1 MKTRTI
7 AALLALSS
15 VSLAGLTTGAQAIEP
30 LPPLPS
36 GSAMRIPVETFL
48 GLQLNEVL
56 LYSCSVV

>member
-15 VSLAGLTTGAQAIEP
+15 GSLAGLTTGAQAIEP

-36 GSAMRIPVETFL
+36 LPPIEATPARRAAA
-48 GLQLNEVL
+48 
-56 LYSCSVV
+56 CSVDPDPR